1 MLKYYVTKEDNTLN
15 SEVSLTSSRRFNNR
29 TLTFRAL
36 YNKGN
41 DLKND
46 PENSLPENIDFL
58 DKDLKE
64 GVKSFSKGKSS
75 VALHFIK
82 HFFKKYEGEWIIAG
96 SEKLNNQAVNDLVDF
111 LAKGGTNIKYVELT
125 TVSVVK
131 IIGRNLKGPISR
143 VDGIISSKFISAT
156 LLISPTL
163 SDSAAESL
171 RNAFVGSP
179 YIRQNIKLFRHIGVN
194 TDWDENEILIEHVF
208 KDGSIVCVEADWGNA
223 SYLYEMFILSDST
236 KLLVNGL
243 NIDTFQ
249 SDGIIKELFEEFGVK
264 TEAIENGIELTKVKR
279 KVKKYYH
286 DFANNPDLIPCFT
299 VTCALLGIPFRI
311 KGVNLRGRAPER
323 ANMLRECLGQLGATI
338 ETKTEDEAE
347 TVMFDGKLTMPS
359 KGSQVNIPAH
369 LDHRLAMA
377 FSPAALLGYRVA
389 IESPTQ
395 VNKTYTAYWEDLK
408 KLGFSIDQKF

>member
-125 TVSVVK
+125 AVSVVK